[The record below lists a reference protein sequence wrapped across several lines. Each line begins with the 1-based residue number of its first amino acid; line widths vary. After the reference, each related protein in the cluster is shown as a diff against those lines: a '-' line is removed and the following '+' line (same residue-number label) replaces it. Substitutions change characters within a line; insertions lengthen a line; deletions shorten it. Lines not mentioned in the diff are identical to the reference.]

1 MIDLIKIAEEK
12 LYYLNYSDNTIKI
25 YLHYIND
32 FLFRINKHYNR
43 INSNDFQTYLYNY
56 NFSSISQQNQI
67 INSIK
72 FLYDKVLEKKY
83 NKVNFDRPISE
94 KHLPN
99 IINHDFLIDKI
110 NNIKNLKHKAI
121 ISLAY
126 GTGLRI
132 SEICNLK
139 ITDINSNKM
148 ILNIKQSK
156 GKKDRIVPL
165 SQNNLELL
173 RNYFKEYK
181 PVKYLFNGESK
192 TTLKYS
198 TSSCN
203 AIVKKYINKNNHFH
217 ELRHSY
223 ATKLLE
229 NNTDIRI
236 IQSILGHSNVKTTE
250 IYTHVST
257 KIFNN
262 LNFPI

>member
-1 MIDLIKIAEEK
+1 MI
-12 LYYLNYSDNTIKI
+12 
-25 YLHYIND
+25 
-32 FLFRINKHYNR
+32 INKYPQHLV
-43 INSNDFQTYLYNY
+43 SNDFQDYLFNY
-56 NFSSISQQNQI
+56 KFTSISQQNQI

-72 FLYDKVLEKKY
+72 FLYEKVLEKKY
-83 NKVNFDRPISE
+83 EKVNFERPRTE
-94 KHLPN
+94 KKLPK
-99 IINHDFLIDKI
+99 IINHDLII
-110 NNIKNLKHKAI
+110 NSLDNIQNIKHKAI

-139 ITDINSNKM
+139 IVDIDSKRM
-148 ILNIKQSK
+148 IINIHQSK
-156 GKKDRIVPL
+156 CKKDRIVPL

-173 RNYFKEYK
+173 RNYFKEYN
-181 PVKYLFNGESK
+181 PIEYLFNGNSK
-192 TTLKYS
+192 NTLKYS

-229 NNTDIRI
+229 NNTDLRV

-250 IYTHVST
+250 IYTHIST
-257 KIFNN
+257 KNFSN
-262 LNFPI
+262 LNFPV